1 MRDRGWVCADE
12 ECSETPMDRADK
24 RRAPR
29 ITCSVG
35 LHLQGEWTMVRA
47 RVEDVCRDGA
57 RLRVPLVELGL
68 QPDVGM
74 TAIAAHIQQLLTK
87 DVVAML
93 RPELLGSLVQRH
105 VEAVRIA
112 PTELGEH
119 FIDVGLEFD
128 EPLTRLDAVTLG
140 LPIPMEGEDEQ
151 VAQAEIAHKQPQTR
165 ELTHSGSEA
174 TNGSSFAD
182 LRFSLLVKKAELGQ
196 DPEGTP

>member
-1 MRDRGWVCADE
+1 
-12 ECSETPMDRADK
+12 MDKHDK

-29 ITCSVG
+29 ITCSIG

-74 TAIAAHIQQLLTK
+74 TSIAAHIQRLLTQ

-93 RPELLGSLVQRH
+93 RPELLGSLVQRS

-119 FIDVGLEFD
+119 FVDIGLEFD
-128 EPLTRLDAVTLG
+128 QPLTRLDAVTLG
-140 LPIPMEGEDEQ
+140 LPIPMEGEDAEAAEQ
-151 VAQAEIAHKQPQTR
+151 EVAHKQPRAR
-165 ELTHSGSEA
+165 ELTHAGDEASTGSA
-174 TNGSSFAD
+174 FAD
-182 LRFSLLVKKAELGQ
+182 LRFSLLVRKAELGQ
-196 DPEGTP
+196 EPHADS